1 MLKSFKVEE
10 PSLELEQ
17 AEATKIEEINEESF
31 DKSNTSMSQLKD
43 KSMSESPMRSEMAQK
58 SKSPSPE
65 KISARD

>member
-43 KSMSESPMRSEMAQK
+43 KSMSESPMRSEMA
-58 SKSPSPE
+58 
-65 KISARD
+65 